1 MARTRNRL
9 GKWIH
14 FLSTTHNGIGYIIE
28 RRVNSE
34 GYIFYRRKIS
44 FDLRH
49 PCKRY
54 LRWEYYDYG
63 HNESG
68 GV

>member
-1 MARTRNRL
+1 MTRTRKRL
-9 GKWIH
+9 GKWEW
-14 FLSTTHNGIGYIIE
+14 FSSPTHCGIGYIIE
-28 RRVNSE
+28 RRVDSE

-49 PCKRY
+49 PGKRY

-63 HNESG
+63 MNEKDG
-68 GV
+68 A